1 MILLVCK
8 DNIRFALQCPKAC
21 VDLAVLGLAGLW
33 VLLLHRDALSVFA
46 RW

>member
-8 DNIRFALQCPKAC
+8 YDIRFVLQCPNAC
-21 VDLAVLGLAGLW
+21 VDFAVLGLAGLW
-33 VLLLHRDALSVFA
+33 VLLLHRDGLSVFA